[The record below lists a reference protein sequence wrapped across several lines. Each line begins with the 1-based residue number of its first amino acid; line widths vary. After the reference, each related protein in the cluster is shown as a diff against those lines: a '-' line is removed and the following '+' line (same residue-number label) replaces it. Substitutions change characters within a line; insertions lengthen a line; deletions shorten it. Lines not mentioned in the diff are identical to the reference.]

1 MKNMVLKNA
10 FYLSGSEFL
19 SKAFFFISL
28 YFMARAYGPEG
39 IGKYSFAFT
48 YGSIFMI
55 FANWGLNNL
64 IIRELNDIKD
74 RSRYLGN
81 IFSLKLIFGLLFMG
95 TSVLLALIILEKDMF
110 ILILFTAA
118 ILLTDNLT
126 SIFYSIFRYQENM
139 LPEATIKIF
148 HNILIVSLSLYNIL
162 SGNELIYIFISFFI
176 GKLFAFFVS
185 FLIFSLKSR
194 MFIPELNKQII
205 KKILIKGLPFMLISL
220 SGLIIYRVDI
230 LMLKFLKGYEIVGLY
245 EAAYNIIR
253 NIDSLML
260 FFSVSFYSRLCKI
273 KDIKK
278 SFVFLKK
285 SFMQYFVFILF
296 FILGIL
302 LFGNKIILF
311 IYGPD
316 FLISV
321 KILYLISF
329 GAIFLFLNKLN
340 IHFINSINKP
350 WINVLLILAGAI
362 LNIILNLLLIPS
374 LGWMGAAIS
383 SITSYMLIF
392 GVYVKIIFSQSYKKS

>member
-1 MKNMVLKNA
+1 MVLKNA

-205 KKILIKGLPFMLISL
+205 KKILIKGLPLMLISL